1 MTQSHHPK
9 LNFSR
14 LAAAAMLIAGSGI
27 LATYS
32 ATIAWHL
39 LSVINAGGSLG
50 LLGNLGLASLHA
62 VRALAFDHAVA
73 LSVVRHVLI
82 LFSAFL
88 VMLVGIALMPRRTVG
103 VTAPATGNW
112 SAPRKGEQ

>member
-1 MTQSHHPK
+1 MTQPQHPK
-9 LNFSR
+9 RNFSR
-14 LAAAAMLIAGSGI
+14 LAGAAMLIAGSAV

-32 ATIAWHL
+32 ATIAWQL
-39 LSVINAGGSLG
+39 LPVINGGGSLG

-62 VRALAFDHAVA
+62 VRTLAFDHAVA

-88 VMLVGIALMPRRTVG
+88 MLLVGIALRPRRALG